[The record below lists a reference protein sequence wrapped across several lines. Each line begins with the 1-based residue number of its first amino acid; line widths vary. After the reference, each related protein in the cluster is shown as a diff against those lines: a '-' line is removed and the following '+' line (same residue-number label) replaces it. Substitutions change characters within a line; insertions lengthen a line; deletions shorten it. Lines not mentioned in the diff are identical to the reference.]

1 MQYMTSPTPDKS
13 TIKTSPNF
21 HHVGRIQMLLLQR
34 FMSSCCNSRFTVFGG
49 KYLMFNFNMVDLTKQ
64 LSAVCISFRQKK
76 TTITT
81 SFTDNCNIRKC
92 PSSCHLG
99 MTQNGRTSFEHCLWC
114 CAMAAQGAIFKWYHQ
129 QKPIPPIW
137 LQLHIMMAD
146 LKLPKNNKC
155 TG

>member
-1 MQYMTSPTPDKS
+1 MQDISVFRS
-13 TIKTSPNF
+13 NAIKTYSNF
-21 HHVGRIQMLLLQR
+21 HQVGRIQMVLLQW
-34 FMSSCCNSRFTVFGG
+34 FISFSCNRRFTVFGV
-49 KYLMFNFNMVDLTKQ
+49 KYLMFNFIMVDLTKQ

-76 TTITT
+76 TITT

-92 PSSCHLG
+92 PSSRHLG

-129 QKPIPPIW
+129 QKPIPPIR
-137 LQLHIMMAD
+137 LKLHIMMAD